1 MAYTF
6 CYIGRSTMNISK
18 AYLRLRQGLNL
29 LVVLIG
35 PAVLGAAILLA
46 APPSNDLS
54 ATAPLPSGKELV
66 LTGEVVMIEGNVQ
79 IVEDPSGAK
88 KDAYLIMEHLYVAQ
102 VAGDEAIQFHV
113 NEKTRI
119 DQDLKVGDKVEVLAG
134 QNGEALSIKKRE

>member
-1 MAYTF
+1 
-6 CYIGRSTMNISK
+6 MNRIK
-18 AYLRLRQGLNL
+18 TDLRFIRQGLIL
-29 LVVLIG
+29 LVLLSAFAVIG
-35 PAVLGAAILLA
+35 ATILMA
-46 APPSNDLS
+46 APPSDERS
-54 ATAPLPSGKELV
+54 HPAPVPTGKELAV
-66 LTGEVVMIEGNVQ
+66 TGEVVMIEGNVQ

-119 DQDLKVGDKVEVLAG
+119 DQDLKVGDKVEVLAA

>member
-1 MAYTF
+1 
-6 CYIGRSTMNISK
+6 MNISK

-79 IVEDPSGAK
+79 IVENPSEGK
-88 KDAYLIMEHLYVAQ
+88 TEAYLIMDHLYVAQ
-102 VAGDEAIQFHV
+102 VTGEPPIECQV

-119 DQDLKVGDKVEVLAG
+119 DEDIRVGDKVEVLAA
-134 QNGEALSIKKRE
+134 QNGEALSIKKTE